1 MCALA
6 MRRIRLCGFLFGYK
20 RRLRK
25 GQRPSKLTSK
35 VTLTAFFYR
44 ERVLYLV
51 YDLLSKDS
59 AEDTPVWTGYK
70 YFCSTGRIRLAAC
83 KIAQLAVSVRIS
95 SAGTKLFPR
104 ACVQSPLSERSLF

>member
-35 VTLTAFFYR
+35 VTLTAF
-44 ERVLYLV
+44 LPGKGLV
-51 YDLLSKDS
+51 SCLRSPEQGLRR
-59 AEDTPVWTGYK
+59 GY
-70 YFCSTGRIRLAAC
+70 TRLDW
-83 KIAQLAVSVRIS
+83 I
-95 SAGTKLFPR
+95 
-104 ACVQSPLSERSLF
+104 